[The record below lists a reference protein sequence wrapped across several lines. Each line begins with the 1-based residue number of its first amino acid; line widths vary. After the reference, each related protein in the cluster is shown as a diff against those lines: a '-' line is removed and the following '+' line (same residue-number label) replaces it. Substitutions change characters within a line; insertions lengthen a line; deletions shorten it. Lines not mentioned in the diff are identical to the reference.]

1 MKKIILI
8 LIIFLCHLPAP
19 AQQTQNYVLSSA
31 VNNSGAMQSVYHYYD
46 ASGRPFERVEVG
58 ITPSHSNLAWLSD
71 YDGLGRPSRDWLPA
85 TVSAAYVQPSTLRS
99 TGYSAYSDTRPF
111 AETLY
116 DGSPLNRET
125 AAKGTGQQWTA
136 HYRSTDY
143 LINTDTFPLSCRN
156 YYEQTNRKSMRAFL
170 YIVILLFSFQQNGEA
185 QQFQYELPD
194 GRKSIYALDTIY
206 IRKPRLLLLH
216 DSGYKILVS
225 DSILQNTYIKYSWIN
240 EYILDNKD
248 CYFYQNLL
256 WLFFRLLPG
265 FPDDDFKFIFE
276 DVHTHIPYNRR
287 AMRIRYDTIAEY
299 KKNNYSVAVL
309 NPEPDAYQLLLIR
322 GQELRN
328 AVYGNSGCDE
338 FYNRYLK
345 LKNPLD
351 YVLVTMPIYFD
362 IDSVFPLPKENKK
375 IKVSIPLRSSPGII
389 EMNPTN
395 IPNSISDSIQW
406 PIISK

>member
-1 MKKIILI
+1 MK
-8 LIIFLCHLPAP
+8 
-19 AQQTQNYVLSSA
+19 
-31 VNNSGAMQSVYHYYD
+31 
-46 ASGRPFERVEVG
+46 
-58 ITPSHSNLAWLSD
+58 
-71 YDGLGRPSRDWLPA
+71 
-85 TVSAAYVQPSTLRS
+85 
-99 TGYSAYSDTRPF
+99 
-111 AETLY
+111 
-116 DGSPLNRET
+116 
-125 AAKGTGQQWTA
+125 
-136 HYRSTDY
+136 
-143 LINTDTFPLSCRN
+143 
-156 YYEQTNRKSMRAFL
+156 QTNRKSMRTFL